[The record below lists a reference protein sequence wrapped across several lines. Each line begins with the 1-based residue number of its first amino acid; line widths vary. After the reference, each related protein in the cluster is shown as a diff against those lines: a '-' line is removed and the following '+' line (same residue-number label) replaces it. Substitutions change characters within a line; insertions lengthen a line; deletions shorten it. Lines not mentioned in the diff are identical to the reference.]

1 MIPNHSHAP
10 AAQGPHLP
18 SPPATKARG
27 RRSHSARRSQ
37 WRQRLIEAE
46 SGFRLGIR
54 TDGTLFVHLFIL
66 SGILAAGFVLQLG
79 LVQWALLV
87 LAITLVLS
95 AELFHQMLRVLWKGA
110 ERHLPSELRN
120 VVRIGTAAVVL
131 SSVGAVVV
139 LALVFAQ
146 RISQMRG
153 G

>member
-1 MIPNHSHAP
+1 
-10 AAQGPHLP
+10 LP
-18 SPPATKARG
+18 PTRG
-27 RRSHSARRSQ
+27 RRRRSGATRRSQ

-110 ERHLPSELRN
+110 ERHLPADLRN
-120 VVRIGTAAVVL
+120 VVKIGTAAVVL
-131 SSVGAVVV
+131 SSVGAAVV
-139 LALVFAQ
+139 LVLVFAQ